1 MKPTSKC
8 QGKGIFIFNK
18 IADISKWK
26 GSNKDLAAENYVCQ
40 RYILNPL
47 LFGGRKFDMR
57 IYALCLSYN
66 PLTVYLYRNGFARF
80 AHDHYDN
87 LDTENLCTPAPTQTN
102 TSPTWPSTC
111 TRPPTSNASAGSGS
125 SITSRT
131 SCSASTHTH
140 KHRFGLEKTN
150 ESFSDVQRA
159 IVKSLKAV
167 QKLVTNSPH
176 SFELYGYDFLFDTDG
191 KAWLLEVN
199 GGYGYLDAGPR

>member
-1 MKPTSKC
+1 MLWIMKPTSKC

-18 IADISKWK
+18 ISDISKWK

-87 LDTENLCTPAPTQTN
+87 ADTDNLCTPPPTQTS
-102 TSPTWPSTC
+102 TSPTSPSTC
-111 TRPPTSNASAGSGS
+111 TRPPTSSASAASGS
-125 SITSRT
+125 STTSRT
-131 SCSASTHTH
+131 SCSASTPRPTQVRPREDQRLLLRRAAR
-140 KHRFGLEKTN
+140 HRQVPQGRPETG
-150 ESFSDVQRA
+150 
-159 IVKSLKAV
+159 
-167 QKLVTNSPH
+167 H
-176 SFELYGYDFLFDTDG
+176 
-191 KAWLLEVN
+191 
-199 GGYGYLDAGPR
+199 